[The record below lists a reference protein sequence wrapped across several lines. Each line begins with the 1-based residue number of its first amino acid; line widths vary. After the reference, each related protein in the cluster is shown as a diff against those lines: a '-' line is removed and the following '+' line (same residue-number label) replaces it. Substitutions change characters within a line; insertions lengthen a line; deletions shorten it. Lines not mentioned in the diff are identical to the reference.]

1 MNKTF
6 TQEAKR
12 LAPWS
17 MSKAD
22 RARSCGLAFDLEYIQ
37 HIKVKVRPNAANRIG
52 KAAHQALENLLK
64 DPNGG
69 DEQLKTFLYRA
80 GIDFDLTTP
89 EMEELV
95 SYTYNIANFRRRI
108 EGFKQ
113 KHGFNDTLIEH
124 RFGLR
129 DDLSVTSFWGKE
141 LPEIDERGKPKKD
154 VFFRGV
160 WDVGLLAPGYAVIL
174 DHKSGIPPKDQKDAI
189 DKYGHQLKLYAVSAL
204 CLYPELKGIQAA
216 IHYIQSE
223 EIVWGS
229 KTPWTAEY
237 VREVL
242 FPWYIDYIN
251 GAATMSADKSP
262 RKGWYCSFC
271 KYMSRCPLKQS

>member
-1 MNKTF
+1 MNQTF
-6 TQEAKR
+6 SQEALR

-22 RARSCGLAFDLEYIQ
+22 KALSCGLAFDLQYIRRL
-37 HIKVKVRPNAANRIG
+37 KTKARPSAANRIG

-64 DPNGG
+64 SPDGS
-69 DEQLKTFLYRA
+69 DEQLKEFLRRA

-95 SYTYNIANFRRRI
+95 SYTYNIVSFRRRI
-108 EGFKQ
+108 EQFKQ
-113 KHGFNDTLIEH
+113 KHGFNETLVEH

-129 DDLSVTSFWGKE
+129 NDLSVTSFWGE
-141 LPEIDERGKPKKD
+141 NLPETDARGKPKRD

-160 WDVGLLAPGYAVIL
+160 WDLGLLAPGYAVII
-174 DHKSGIPPKDQKDAI
+174 DHKSGMPPKDQHDVIAH
-189 DKYGHQLKLYAVSAL
+189 YGHQLKLYAVSAL
-204 CLYPELKGIQAA
+204 CAYPDLKGVQAA
-216 IHYIQSE
+216 IHYLQSE
-223 EIVWGS
+223 EIIWGTR
-229 KTPWTAEY
+229 KPWTAEFI
-237 VREVL
+237 RKEL

-251 GAATMSADKSP
+251 RAATASADKSP

-271 KYMSRCPLKQS
+271 EYKANCPLKS